1 MKLLVSLL
9 AMLLLFPVSFFN
21 HAKPKQLHHINSK
34 LYIGKVTNNIS
45 VGPFTGN
52 KNLALGVRNVLA
64 EVGQDKGL
72 ELVDD
77 PIDADIALVVEL
89 VYLDLEQSKSNIS
102 VFHKDENSVI
112 IKMRGT
118 TYDGLGKKIQS
129 ILVEEK
135 STETS
140 TSTFLINDGGQFNSQ
155 VARQAVKKACVSLA
169 NKLL

>member
-1 MKLLVSLL
+1 MRLLVSLL
-9 AMLLLFPVSFFN
+9 VMLLLIPISFFN
-21 HAKPKQLHHINSK
+21 RAKSKKLHHTNSK
-34 LYIGKVTNNIS
+34 LYIAKVANNIS
-45 VGPFTGN
+45 VGPFTSN

-77 PIDADIALVVEL
+77 PVDADIALVVEL
-89 VYLDLEQSKSNIS
+89 VYLDIEQSKSNVS

-140 TSTFLINDGGQFNSQ
+140 TSTFLTNDSGQFNSQ
-155 VARQAVKKACVSLA
+155 VARQAVKKTCVSLA